1 MVKQMN
7 IKKYENIEIPMR
19 DKVILRA
26 DLYRPEGE
34 EPLPAIL
41 LRLPYGKDRFD
52 GEGAGIYDPY
62 YYAEQGY
69 NVIIQDC
76 RGFYHSDGEPDP
88 SGLNDPEDGYDTIE
102 WIAAQ
107 PFCDGNI
114 GTFGL
119 SFFGYVQLAAA
130 VKQPPHLKCICPFEC
145 SSTRPPFVNGNGSYA
160 PYHLTWL
167 YNAAEDQVRRL
178 PVPEEEKKRIWNEI
192 EKNRPTHMDQVIK
205 IHPWTEMPAL
215 NIEGFHF
222 FDEYMESVDGTND
235 RAYWRRI
242 GYPLEPKDMPYPV
255 FLATGWNDHV
265 RNQEME
271 NYRLFQ
277 ESQASDPDPEK
288 LRLVI
293 GPWAHGESMSNVV
306 GTIDYGKETAGAEMG
321 LMGMMLRFFDRW
333 LKNDTKAMK
342 DDAPVVYCTLNRKG
356 WKTAPSWPVPG
367 VDYQNW
373 YFTCSDS
380 ARSSSG
386 SGKLAPA
393 VGSVSGS
400 GMPAPAD
407 SPLSAVYQGT
417 AEEDTILHD
426 PLNPVPSELPG
437 IFKMNGDFSSIQER
451 EDVLVYTS
459 DPAADEME
467 LTGPV
472 EAEVWFSCD
481 AEDGDLYVRLSDV
494 GPEGEAVRI
503 TSGELRLRF
512 LKSMLEAEYVPEG
525 TAGQYRIPMGDISYL
540 LPAGHRL
547 RIDIAGSSFPYADA
561 NLGTKE
567 PLGRGKT
574 VRTALLHILHDAEH
588 PSFVKLPV
596 IH

>member
-1 MVKQMN
+1 
-7 IKKYENIEIPMR
+7 
-19 DKVILRA
+19 
-26 DLYRPEGE
+26 
-34 EPLPAIL
+34 
-41 LRLPYGKDRFD
+41 
-52 GEGAGIYDPY
+52 
-62 YYAEQGY
+62 
-69 NVIIQDC
+69 
-76 RGFYHSDGEPDP
+76 
-88 SGLNDPEDGYDTIE
+88 
-102 WIAAQ
+102 
-107 PFCDGNI
+107 
-114 GTFGL
+114 
-119 SFFGYVQLAAA
+119 
-130 VKQPPHLKCICPFEC
+130 
-145 SSTRPPFVNGNGSYA
+145 
-160 PYHLTWL
+160 
-167 YNAAEDQVRRL
+167 
-178 PVPEEEKKRIWNEI
+178 
-192 EKNRPTHMDQVIK
+192 
-205 IHPWTEMPAL
+205 
-215 NIEGFHF
+215 
-222 FDEYMESVDGTND
+222 
-235 RAYWRRI
+235 
-242 GYPLEPKDMPYPV
+242 
-255 FLATGWNDHV
+255 
-265 RNQEME
+265 ME

-293 GPWAHGESMSNVV
+293 GPWAHGESMSSVV

-356 WKTAPSWPVPG
+356 FRKAPSWPVPG

-373 YFTCSDS
+373 YFISGGS

-386 SGKLAPA
+386 NGKLVPA

-417 AEEDTILHD
+417 AAEDTILHD
-426 PLNPVPSELPG
+426 PLDPVPSELPG
-437 IFKMNGDFSSIQER
+437 IFKMNGDFSGIQER

-459 DPAADEME
+459 DPAEDEME

-525 TAGQYRIPMGDISYL
+525 TAGQCRIPMGDISYL

>member
-1 MVKQMN
+1 M
-7 IKKYENIEIPMR
+7 IKRYENIEIPMR
-19 DKVILRA
+19 DQVILRA

-34 EPLPAIL
+34 EALPAIL
-41 LRLPYGKDRFD
+41 LRLPYGKDHFNGD
-52 GEGAGIYDPY
+52 GAGIYNPY

-76 RGFYHSDGEPDP
+76 RGFHHSDGVPDP
-88 SGLNDPEDGYDTIE
+88 SGLSDPEDGYDTIE

-145 SSTRPPFVNGNGSYA
+145 SSTRPPFVNENGSYA

-178 PVPEEEKKRIWNEI
+178 PISEEEKDRIWAEI
-192 EKNRPTHMDQVIK
+192 EKNRPTIMDQVIQV
-205 IHPWTEMPAL
+205 HPWTNMPAL

-235 RAYWRRI
+235 QAYWARI

-277 ESQASDPDPEK
+277 ADQAASPDPDR

-306 GTIDYGKETAGAEMG
+306 GKIDYGKETAGSEMG
-321 LMGMMLRFFDRW
+321 LMGMMLRFFNRW
-333 LKNDTKAMK
+333 LKNDLDALKR
-342 DDAPVVYCTLNRKG
+342 DAPVVYCTLGGQG
-356 WKTAPSWPVPG
+356 WKKAPAWPVPD
-367 VDYQNW
+367 VIYQNW
-373 YFTCSDS
+373 YLTSKDS
-380 ARSSSG
+380 ARSSAG
-386 SGKLAPA
+386 SGVLVPGEDA
-393 VGSVSGS
+393 
-400 GMPAPAD
+400 
-407 SPLSAVYQGT
+407 LQRTFQESAK
-417 AEEDTILHD
+417 EDTILHD
-426 PLNPVPSELPG
+426 PLDPVPSELPG
-437 IFKMNGDFSSIQER
+437 IFKMNGDFSSIQTR

-459 DPAADEME
+459 EPFAAETE

-472 EAEVWFSCD
+472 EAEIWFSCD

-494 GPEGEAVRI
+494 GPDGSAIRI

-512 LKSMLEAEYVPEG
+512 LESMLEAKYVPEG
-525 TAGQYRIPMGDISYL
+525 TVGKYRIPMGDISYL
-540 LPAGHRL
+540 LPEGHRI
-547 RIDIAGSSFPYADA
+547 RIDISGSSFPYADP

-574 VRTALLHILHDAEH
+574 VRTALLHILHDPEH
-588 PSFVKLPV
+588 PSFVRLPV
-596 IH
+596 LES